1 MNLQDHPHR
10 RWDPLKGEWILCS
23 PHRTK
28 RPWLGA
34 VEKGAPSSLPP
45 YDPGC
50 YLCPGN
56 ERAGGI
62 INPSYRGTYAFPNDF
77 PALLPDGPAESWESG
92 GILRAE
98 GERGSCEVICF
109 SPRHDMTLPL
119 LDDAGVAA
127 VVDAWVDADAR
138 LSAIPG
144 IGYVQIFENRGA
156 MMGCS
161 NPHPHCQAWASSSVP
176 GIPAREGAMQAKHFA
191 EGGTCLLC
199 DYAALEAASG
209 ERIVAE
215 NEGFLAVVPFWAL
228 WPYETMILPKR
239 HAATLAELSAAERR
253 CLAALMR
260 VLGIR
265 YDNLFETDF
274 PYSMG
279 VHQAPIGAGA
289 DRGSWHL
296 HLHYYPPLLRSAVV
310 KKFMVGYELLAS
322 PQRDITAE
330 AAAASLRAAPS
341 VHFRAAKGRD

>member
-34 VEKGAPSSLPP
+34 VEKGAPASLPA

-62 INPSYRGTYAFPNDF
+62 LNPDYRGAYAFPNDF
-77 PALLPDGPAESWESG
+77 PALLPEGPADSWESG

-98 GERGSCEVICF
+98 GERGACEVICF

-119 LDDAGVAA
+119 MSEEGVHA
-127 VVDAWVDADAR
+127 VVDAWVQADAR
-138 LSAIPG
+138 LSSLPG
-144 IGYVQIFENRGA
+144 IAYVQIFENRGA

-176 GIPAREGAMQAKHFA
+176 GIPEREGALQAKHLA
-191 EGGTCLLC
+191 EKGSCLLC
-199 DYAALEAASG
+199 DYAALEAAAR

-215 NEGFLAVVPFWAL
+215 NDSFLALVPFWAL
-228 WPYETMILPKR
+228 WPFEAMILPKR
-239 HAATLAELSAAERR
+239 HVASLSGLSPAERR
-253 CLAALMR
+253 GLAAMMR
-260 VLGIR
+260 TLGIR

-279 VHQAPIGAGA
+279 VHQAPVGGGAGEEA
-289 DRGSWHL
+289 WHL
-296 HLHYYPPLLRSAVV
+296 HFHYYPPLLRSAVIR
-310 KKFMVGYELLAS
+310 KFMVGYELLAS
-322 PQRDITAE
+322 PQRDISAE
-330 AAAASLRAAPS
+330 TAAASLRAAPP
-341 VHFRAAKGRD
+341 VHFRAAKGGT